1 MKPNQNKSIEKLTSY
16 EIKKGR
22 EDYIFKDINMKQSDL
37 NNVTDKK
44 DGKIRGNYRLKSGM
58 FRTPKQQETYIEESL
73 ERELP

>member
-1 MKPNQNKSIEKLTSY
+1 MHQNKSIKKATFY

-22 EDYIFKDINMKQSDL
+22 EDYIFKDINIKQSDL

-44 DGKIRGNYRLKSGM
+44 DDKISGNYILKAGM